1 MEHGLKI
8 KIYDVKLDKDVQVA
22 IKNPTQVILT
32 DTVEFVRP

>member
-1 MEHGLKI
+1 MENGLKI

-32 DTVEFVRP
+32 DKVENVRP